1 MKKFTKI
8 TSNAVYLPMSN
19 VDTDMIIPKQF
30 LKTIV
35 RTGLG
40 KSLFYEL
47 RFDESGNERNDF
59 ILNQS
64 SAKESKILIS
74 GNNFGCG
81 SSREH
86 AVWALTDFG
95 FECVIAPSFADIFY
109 NNCFQNGLLPIQL
122 AKDQIEIILK
132 DIESELTISVDLQNQ
147 VIIRGN
153 KDKINFDIDSF
164 KKECLLKGLDNI
176 GLTLKKTSQ
185 IAEFESNQKK
195 QSFWLYKKIK

>member
-86 AVWALTDFG
+86 APIALSASG
-95 FECVIAPSFADIFY
+95 IEAVLALSFARIFY
-109 NNCFQNGLLPIQL
+109 RNSVDGAYLLPI
-122 AKDQIEIILK
+122 EIDEKTYSSI
-132 DIESELTISVDLQNQ
+132 SENDELEIDTSKNEIKNITKNELYSMKPFPDLISK
-147 VIIRGN
+147 IISAGG
-153 KDKINFDIDSF
+153 IF
-164 KKECLLKGLDNI
+164 K
-176 GLTLKKTSQ
+176 
-185 IAEFESNQKK
+185 
-195 QSFWLYKKIK
+195 YKP